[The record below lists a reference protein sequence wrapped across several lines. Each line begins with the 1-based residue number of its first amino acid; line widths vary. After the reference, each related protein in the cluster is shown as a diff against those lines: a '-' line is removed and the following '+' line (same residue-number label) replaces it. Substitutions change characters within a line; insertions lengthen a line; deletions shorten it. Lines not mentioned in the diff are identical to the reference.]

1 MRREE
6 AIKGRH
12 LRLLQ
17 YKAHKWYK
25 IKKLKRINEM
35 GENNDIK
42 ATIFE

>member
-12 LRLLQ
+12 LILLQ